1 MAAPCE
7 RIAPQ
12 VLELTP
18 RVHLVMSACIDTF
31 FTTKPAPF
39 GAAVSAIV
47 SQTGALQGMIENACS
62 AVGS

>member
-18 RVHLVMSACIDTF
+18 RVHLVMSACTDTF

-39 GAAVSAIV
+39 GAAVSELSV
-47 SQTGALQGMIENACS
+47 RLERCRG
-62 AVGS
+62 